1 MSDNLVY
8 TTAENVS
15 LNNETASNNNTNT
28 NTNTTTTT
36 NTTTAPPLTLSP
48 NVITLKEAFPDID
61 VEIIE
66 VVLQNH
72 QNNVEASFESL
83 LHISDPNYQ
92 SPPPPSQQQ
101 QQQQQQP
108 TVTSSQQYGSND
120 PSAPPKPPRPGQP
133 ISPEEQLR
141 LDEEFAK
148 RLALEDER
156 QRIYDH
162 QLRQQRQQQSQQQ
175 HQQQQQEDKD
185 GFDEFIKEIQDEIPV
200 IKEKVIEAGNVA
212 KKKVLDMY
220 NQFKASRANNGN
232 GGSGSNSLF
241 GSSSSGSM
249 PVSNAQYR
257 GLPSDRDD
265 DYLLSDDMTALHLS
279 DQDVYAQ
286 TGARGN
292 QRTNNNKNYYDYQGS
307 DFQAHETIVPSNVIH
322 VNPSPHSQQYKTT
335 TSEAQILADEEFAR
349 QLAQNDEIW
358 RQQQQQQQ
366 SSPPAMPPR
375 QPSNIQSN
383 LNTNN
388 NNNNRLS
395 NPSVVVV
402 APKSPLEEFDER
414 DNAVSK
420 KDEDINVKS
429 YVIGDDDD
437 SEDGL
442 VDLDDDDEDEDTKNQ
457 SQKPNQK
464 TSDSPKIDTK

>member
-8 TTAENVS
+8 TTTENAS
-15 LNNETASNNNTNT
+15 LNNETTNNNNSNTNSNA
-28 NTNTTTTT
+28 NTNTTTTA
-36 NTTTAPPLTLSP
+36 NTTAPPLTLSP

-72 QNNVEASFESL
+72 QNN
-83 LHISDPNYQ
+83 
-92 SPPPPSQQQ
+92 QQQ
-101 QQQQQQP
+101 RQQQQP
-108 TVTSSQQYGSND
+108 IITSSQQYESSD
-120 PSAPPKPPRPGQP
+120 PSAPPKPPRPGHP

-162 QLRQQRQQQSQQQ
+162 QLRQQRQQQYQQQ
-175 HQQQQQEDKD
+175 QQQQQQQQEDKD

-232 GGSGSNSLF
+232 GGSGGNSMF
-241 GSSSSGSM
+241 GSSSSGSI

-292 QRTNNNKNYYDYQGS
+292 QRTSNNKNYYDYEGS
-307 DFQAHETIVPSNVIH
+307 DFQAHESIIPSNVIH

-358 RQQQQQQQ
+358 RQQQQQQ
-366 SSPPAMPPR
+366 SPPAMPPR

-383 LNTNN
+383 LNTNNN

-442 VDLDDDDEDEDTKNQ
+442 VDLDDDDEDEDAKNQ

-464 TSDSPKIDTK
+464 TSDSPKIDIK